1 MAQTDHS
8 TMVVQAIA
16 AAGILATARVVLL
29 ECAAGGPRCPR
40 SGPSAGGSGSGGS
53 KQVPAAQE
61 KPPPEASARPAGEL
75 AAKQTVAITGA
86 AGELGGVMI
95 KMMQE
100 RGHTIVAIDRVRGSN
115 ETQVERWEVFDLAKV
130 KVSDMAVIFKGVDTV
145 IHLAALPK
153 PWESYENVYA
163 SNMALDYNVIAAA
176 AAAPS
181 VKRLVY
187 ASTNHVQHGRSMLT
201 TPETLDSARF
211 GAHLGSTGQALM
223 KTSDQPLPDSFYAI
237 SKLNGENLCRYFA
250 REAGL
255 VSICMRI
262 GWIVPEDDPRLSK
275 WVEDNCR
282 EYMRAMH
289 LSHRDCSE
297 LFSRALTVGLPA
309 DVFLGEKGGACATC
323 YAVSANARRVFDLEE
338 TTRLLGYAPQDT
350 AEKYYG

>member
-1 MAQTDHS
+1 MNS
-8 TMVVQAIA
+8 
-16 AAGILATARVVLL
+16 
-29 ECAAGGPRCPR
+29 
-40 SGPSAGGSGSGGS
+40 
-53 KQVPAAQE
+53 
-61 KPPPEASARPAGEL
+61 PE
-75 AAKQTVAITGA
+75 QVAITGA

-100 RGHTIVAIDRVRGSN
+100 RGHTIVAVDRVRGAD
-115 ETQVERWEVFDLAKV
+115 ETVERWEVLDLAKV
-130 KVSDMAVIFKGVDTV
+130 QVSTMEAIFRDVDTV

-153 PWESYENVYA
+153 PWESYENVYG

-201 TPETLDSARF
+201 TPETLDSTRF
-211 GAHLGSTGQALM
+211 GAHLGSMGEPLM
-223 KTSDQPLPDSFYAI
+223 KTSDQPLPDSFYAV

-262 GWIVPEDDPRLSK
+262 GWIVPEDDPRLSR

-309 DVFLGEKGGACATC
+309 DVLLGDKGGACATC
-323 YAVSANARRVFDLEE
+323 YAVSANARRVFDLVD

-350 AEKYYG
+350 AEKYYD